1 MIGYIK
7 GKVVDAE
14 GVNLTVEA
22 GGVGYTIM
30 VTPDLVRP
38 RGETV
43 ELFVHTHFSQDNIG
57 LFGFANPGTREMF
70 LRLISVQGLG
80 PANAMKIMSGFS
92 VDELVSAIEV
102 GDPSLFQRVKGIG
115 PKLADKIIFFL
126 RGKLPE
132 AVPTSLDEVIQALT
146 SLGMKE
152 TEARSTAQAARRE
165 LGPDASVEEM
175 VKHALRK
182 GE

>member
-7 GKVVDAE
+7 GRVVDAE
-14 GVNLTVEA
+14 GVNLTVES

-43 ELFVHTHFSQDNIG
+43 ELFVHTHFSQDSIG
-57 LFGFANPGTREMF
+57 LFGFANPEAREMF
-70 LRLISVQGLG
+70 LRLIGVQGLG
-80 PANAMKIMSGFS
+80 PSSAMKIMSGFS
-92 VDELVSAIEV
+92 GDELRSAIEA
-102 GDPSLFQRVKGIG
+102 GDPTLLQRVKGIG

-132 AVPTSLDEVIQALT
+132 AAPSSLDEVIQALA

-152 TEARSTAQAARRE
+152 TEARSAAQAARRE
-165 LGPDASVEEM
+165 LGPDASVEDM
-175 VKHALRK
+175 VKHALRR

>member
-7 GKVVDAE
+7 GRVVDAD

-38 RGETV
+38 RGEIL

-57 LFGFANPGTREMF
+57 LFGFASPGERELF

-92 VDELVSAIEV
+92 AEELRSAIEA
-102 GDPSLFQRVKGIG
+102 GDSAALQRVKGIG

-132 AVPTSLDEVIQALT
+132 ATPTSMDKVIQALV
-146 SLGMKE
+146 SLGMRE
-152 TEARSTAQAARRE
+152 TEARSVAQAARKE
-165 LGPDASVEEM
+165 LGPDASVEDM
-175 VKHALRK
+175 VKYALRR